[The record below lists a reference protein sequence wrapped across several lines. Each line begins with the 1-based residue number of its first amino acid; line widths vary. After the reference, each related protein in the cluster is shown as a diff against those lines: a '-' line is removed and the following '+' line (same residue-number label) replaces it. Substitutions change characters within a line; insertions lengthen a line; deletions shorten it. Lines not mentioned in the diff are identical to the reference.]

1 MKWIVLIIILFVSL
15 HTWTMMNHR
24 KEEDPNLPYEESRE
38 RGGHALREVGWQPFP
53 NAFAM
58 DPSDRRPVPTLDPVE
73 VESVPFDDPSVAQWS
88 ALIPDLSQGEEARRI
103 EGSATIAGGQPYAA
117 RIVWEK
123 PDPWRAPQM
132 LFFRRD
138 NTVLIVPRAPA
149 RGRDRSVDE
158 TWIVIPPEFLENGT
172 YEILLVTA
180 SQLNRWT
187 FTVE

>member
-1 MKWIVLIIILFVSL
+1 MKWIILTIVLYVTL
-15 HTWTMMNHR
+15 HTWIMQTHR
-24 KEEDPNLPYEESRE
+24 KEEAPNLPYEESRE
-38 RGGHALREVGWQPFP
+38 RGGHALREAGWQPFP

-58 DPSDRRPVPTLDPVE
+58 EPSARRPAGSLDPVA
-73 VESVPFDDPSVAQWS
+73 VEAVAFDDPSVAEWS
-88 ALIPDLSQGEEARRI
+88 PLIPDLSQGEEARRI
-103 EGSATIAGGQPYAA
+103 EGFASISGDRPYAA

-123 PDPWRAPQM
+123 PDPFRAPQM

-158 TWIVIPPEFLENGT
+158 TWILIPPEFLEPGT
-172 YEILLVTA
+172 HEILLVTA